1 MVMHGMV
8 DNAPKQLKNKKPDE
22 SWPHHQDKNGNW
34 VPCAS
39 NPCKMHGGS
48 EVMAKN
54 PEEAF
59 EKANSVSWGSFGM
72 SMNQKNDNI
81 DDNETDNSNAN
92 NHKVKE
98 HALDGVLKALDAEY
112 DKKHEKPMVPVMPDD
127 HEPKTGMTSL
137 NANDNNDGMNDKQK
151 VAWDKLLQS
160 VMNDN
165 SHDEQKPVKKYV
177 KLTKKKT
184 IKPVE
189 TSDDNVSTNGTITGS
204 HESKS
209 AESSTGTT
217 ASSNASNAGIMTSNR
232 HLMKQRAVIEQ
243 RLKDAGIDIIER
255 PVPSQEVIDEMRNN
269 GEYIRDNPLVF
280 NVDSKVNTQELAH
293 AVFKGADFGDEHYN
307 ELIQRSNEA
316 WDSMTSDEQAAIY
329 QYTGSAYSS
338 MNKALYKKN
347 YKSEK
352 YDTKKMIADMS
363 SGLSKTENVCQHDT
377 VLYRKRFMKE
387 QDGEYTRSREETAVF
402 QALARVTGK
411 KTAKPTFTRANYMST
426 ANRGFNDNYHDQ
438 VRYIISIPKGTH
450 GISVEEHS
458 IHSIEDEFIIDK
470 GYDYEVVG
478 VFQTSEIRKHSN
490 GITNWETG
498 CSPIIALRVIPKK
511 NKSVKLGMTA

>member
-22 SWPHHQDKNGNW
+22 SWPHHQDKHGDW

-81 DDNETDNSNAN
+81 DDNETDTD

-98 HALDGVLKALDAEY
+98 HALDGVLKA
-112 DKKHEKPMVPVMPDD
+112 
-127 HEPKTGMTSL
+127 GMTSL
-137 NANDNNDGMNDKQK
+137 NANDNNDVMNDKQK
-151 VAWDKLLQS
+151 AAWDKLQS
-160 VMNDN
+160 AMDDN
-165 SHDEQKPVKKYV
+165 SHDEHKPVKKHV
-177 KLTKKKT
+177 KLAKKKT
-184 IKPVE
+184 VKPVE
-189 TSDDNVSTNGTITGS
+189 TSDDNMSKTGTITGS
-204 HESKS
+204 HESKQT
-209 AESSTGTT
+209 ESSAGTIS
-217 ASSNASNAGIMTSNR
+217 SSNASNAGIITSNR

-255 PVPSQEVIDEMRNN
+255 PAPSQEVIDEMRNN

-293 AVFKGADFGDEHYN
+293 AVFKGADFGDEHYK

-316 WDSMTSDEQAAIY
+316 WDSMTSDEQDAIY

-347 YKSEK
+347 HKSAQ
-352 YDTKKMIADMS
+352 YDTKKKIADMS
-363 SGLSKTENVCQHDT
+363 SGLAKTENVCQHDT
-377 VLYRKRFMKE
+377 VLYRRRFLNE
-387 QDGEYTRSREETAVF
+387 QDGNTRSREETAAF

-426 ANRGFNDNYHDQ
+426 ANRGFNNSYHDQ

-458 IHSIEDEFIIDK
+458 SHSSEDEFIIDK

-511 NKSVKLGMTA
+511 NKSVKPGMTA

>member
-22 SWPHHQDKNGNW
+22 SWPHHQDKHGDW

-81 DDNETDNSNAN
+81 DETDKNSETDNSNAN

-98 HALDGVLKALDAEY
+98 HALDGVLKA
-112 DKKHEKPMVPVMPDD
+112 
-127 HEPKTGMTSL
+127 GMTSL
-137 NANDNNDGMNDKQK
+137 NANDNNDDMNDKQK
-151 VAWDKLLQS
+151 AAWDKLQS
-160 VMNDN
+160 AMDDN
-165 SHDEQKPVKKYV
+165 SHDEHKPVKKHV

-184 IKPVE
+184 VKPVE
-189 TSDDNVSTNGTITGS
+189 TSDDNMSKTGTITGS
-204 HESKS
+204 HESKQT
-209 AESSTGTT
+209 ESSTGTT
-217 ASSNASNAGIMTSNR
+217 SSSNASNAGIITSNR

-255 PVPSQEVIDEMRNN
+255 PAPSQEVIDEMRNN

-293 AVFKGADFGDEHYN
+293 AVFKGADFGDEHYK

-316 WDSMTSDEQAAIY
+316 WDSMTSDEQDAIY
-329 QYTGSAYSS
+329 QYTCLAYSS

-347 YKSEK
+347 YLFKK
-352 YDTKKMIADMS
+352 YGIKKKIADMS
-363 SGLSKTENVCQHDT
+363 SGLAKTENVCQHDT
-377 VLYRKRFMKE
+377 VLYRRRFLKE
-387 QDGEYTRSREETAVF
+387 QGGEYTRSREETAAF

-426 ANRGFNDNYHDQ
+426 ANRGFNNSYHDQ

-458 IHSIEDEFIIDK
+458 SHSSEDEFIIDK

-511 NKSVKLGMTA
+511 NKSVKPGMTA

>member
-22 SWPHHQDKNGNW
+22 SWPYHQDKNGNW
-34 VPCAS
+34 VPCSS

-81 DDNETDNSNAN
+81 DETDNSNAN

-112 DKKHEKPMVPVMPDD
+112 DKKHEKPMVSVMPDD

-165 SHDEQKPVKKYV
+165 SHDEQKHV

-189 TSDDNVSTNGTITGS
+189 TSDDNVSKNGTITGS

>member
-1 MVMHGMV
+1 MIMHGMV

-22 SWPHHQDKNGNW
+22 SWPHHQDKHGDW

-81 DDNETDNSNAN
+81 DDNETDTD

-98 HALDGVLKALDAEY
+98 HALDGVLKA
-112 DKKHEKPMVPVMPDD
+112 
-127 HEPKTGMTSL
+127 GMTSL
-137 NANDNNDGMNDKQK
+137 NANDNNDVMNDKQK
-151 VAWDKLLQS
+151 AAWDKLQS
-160 VMNDN
+160 AMDDN
-165 SHDEQKPVKKYV
+165 SHDEHKPVKKHM
-177 KLTKKKT
+177 KLAKKKT
-184 IKPVE
+184 VKPVE
-189 TSDDNVSTNGTITGS
+189 TSDDNMSKTGTITGS
-204 HESKS
+204 HESKQT
-209 AESSTGTT
+209 ESSAGTIS
-217 ASSNASNAGIMTSNR
+217 SSNASNAGIITSNR

-255 PVPSQEVIDEMRNN
+255 PAPSQEVIDEMRNN

-293 AVFKGADFGDEHYN
+293 AVFKGADFGDEHYK

-316 WDSMTSDEQAAIY
+316 WDSMTSDEQDAIY

-347 YKSEK
+347 HKSAQ
-352 YDTKKMIADMS
+352 YDTKKKIADMS
-363 SGLSKTENVCQHDT
+363 SGLAKTENVCQHDT
-377 VLYRKRFMKE
+377 VLYRRRFLNE
-387 QDGEYTRSREETAVF
+387 QDGNTRSREETAAF

-426 ANRGFNDNYHDQ
+426 ANRGFNNSYHDQ

-458 IHSIEDEFIIDK
+458 SHSSEDEFIIDK

-511 NKSVKLGMTA
+511 NKSVKPGMTA

>member
-1 MVMHGMV
+1 MVGMV

-22 SWPHHQDKNGNW
+22 SWPHHQDKHGNW

-39 NPCKMHGGS
+39 NPCKMHGGT
-48 EVMAKN
+48 EIMAKN

-81 DDNETDNSNAN
+81 DETDKNSETDNSNAN

-98 HALDGVLKALDAEY
+98 HALDGVLKA
-112 DKKHEKPMVPVMPDD
+112 
-127 HEPKTGMTSL
+127 GMTSL
-137 NANDNNDGMNDKQK
+137 NANDDNDDMNDKQK
-151 VAWDKLLQS
+151 AAWDKLQS
-160 VMNDN
+160 AMDDN
-165 SHDEQKPVKKYV
+165 SHDEHKPVKKHV

-184 IKPVE
+184 VKPVE
-189 TSDDNVSTNGTITGS
+189 TSDDNMSKTGTITGS
-204 HESKS
+204 HESKQT
-209 AESSTGTT
+209 ESSTGTT
-217 ASSNASNAGIMTSNR
+217 SSSNASNAGIITSNR

-255 PVPSQEVIDEMRNN
+255 PAPSQEVIDEMRNN

-293 AVFKGADFGDEHYN
+293 AIFKGADFGDEHYK

-316 WDSMTSDEQAAIY
+316 WDSMTSDEQDAIY

-347 YKSEK
+347 YKAEK
-352 YDTKKMIADMS
+352 SLKKIADMS
-363 SGLSKTENVCQHDT
+363 SGLAKTENVCQHDT
-377 VLYRKRFMKE
+377 VLYRRRFLKE
-387 QDGEYTRSREETAVF
+387 QDGEYTRSREETAAF

-426 ANRGFNDNYHDQ
+426 ANRGFNNSYHDQ

-458 IHSIEDEFIIDK
+458 IHSSEDEFIIDK

-511 NKSVKLGMTA
+511 NKSVKPGMTA

>member
-1 MVMHGMV
+1 MVGMV

-22 SWPHHQDKNGNW
+22 SWPHHQDKHGDW

-81 DDNETDNSNAN
+81 DETDKNSETDNSNAN

-98 HALDGVLKALDAEY
+98 HALDGVLKA
-112 DKKHEKPMVPVMPDD
+112 
-127 HEPKTGMTSL
+127 GMTSL
-137 NANDNNDGMNDKQK
+137 NANDNNDDMNDKQK
-151 VAWDKLLQS
+151 AAWDKLQS
-160 VMNDN
+160 AMDDN
-165 SHDEQKPVKKYV
+165 SHDEHKPVKKHV
-177 KLTKKKT
+177 KLAKKKT
-184 IKPVE
+184 VKPVE
-189 TSDDNVSTNGTITGS
+189 TSDDNMSKTGTITGS
-204 HESKS
+204 HEPKQT
-209 AESSTGTT
+209 ESSTGTT
-217 ASSNASNAGIMTSNR
+217 SSSNASNAGIITSNR

-255 PVPSQEVIDEMRNN
+255 PAPSQEVIDEMRNN

-293 AVFKGADFGDEHYN
+293 AIFKGADFGDEHYK

-316 WDSMTSDEQAAIY
+316 WDSMTSDEQDAIY

-347 YKSEK
+347 HKSAQ
-352 YDTKKMIADMS
+352 YDTKKKIADMS
-363 SGLSKTENVCQHDT
+363 SGLAKTENVCQHDT
-377 VLYRKRFMKE
+377 VLYRRRFLKE

-426 ANRGFNDNYHDQ
+426 ANRGFNNSYHDQ

-458 IHSIEDEFIIDK
+458 SHSSEDEFIIDK

-511 NKSVKLGMTA
+511 NKSVKPGMTA

>member
-1 MVMHGMV
+1 MIMHGMV

-22 SWPHHQDKNGNW
+22 SWPHHQDKHGDW

-81 DDNETDNSNAN
+81 DDNETDTD

-98 HALDGVLKALDAEY
+98 HALDGVLKA
-112 DKKHEKPMVPVMPDD
+112 
-127 HEPKTGMTSL
+127 GMTSL
-137 NANDNNDGMNDKQK
+137 NANDNNDVMNDKQK
-151 VAWDKLLQS
+151 AAWDKLQS
-160 VMNDN
+160 AMDDN
-165 SHDEQKPVKKYV
+165 SHDEHKPVKKHV
-177 KLTKKKT
+177 KLAKKKT
-184 IKPVE
+184 VKPVE
-189 TSDDNVSTNGTITGS
+189 TSDDNMSKTGTITGS
-204 HESKS
+204 HESKQT
-209 AESSTGTT
+209 ESSAGTIS
-217 ASSNASNAGIMTSNR
+217 SSNASNTGIITSNR

-255 PVPSQEVIDEMRNN
+255 PAPSQEVIDEMRNN

-293 AVFKGADFGDEHYN
+293 AIFKGADFGDEHYK

-316 WDSMTSDEQAAIY
+316 WDSMTSDEQDAIY

-347 YKSEK
+347 HKSAQ
-352 YDTKKMIADMS
+352 YDTKKKIADMS
-363 SGLSKTENVCQHDT
+363 SGLAKTENVCQHDT
-377 VLYRKRFMKE
+377 VLYRRRFLNE
-387 QDGEYTRSREETAVF
+387 QDGNTRSREETAVF

-426 ANRGFNDNYHDQ
+426 ANRGFNNSYHDQ

-458 IHSIEDEFIIDK
+458 SHSSEDEFIIDK

-511 NKSVKLGMTA
+511 NKSVKPGMTA

>member
-8 DNAPKQLKNKKPDE
+8 EDAPKQLKNKKPDE
-22 SWPHHQDKNGNW
+22 SWPHHQDKHGNW
-34 VPCAS
+34 IPCAS

-72 SMNQKNDNI
+72 IMNPKNDNN
-81 DDNETDNSNAN
+81 DDNEPDKNSKTDNSNAD
-92 NHKVKE
+92 NHEAKE
-98 HALDGVLKALDAEY
+98 HALDGVLKA
-112 DKKHEKPMVPVMPDD
+112 
-127 HEPKTGMTSL
+127 GMTSL
-137 NANDNNDGMNDKQK
+137 NANDNNDVMNDKQK
-151 VAWDKLLQS
+151 VAWDKLQS
-160 VMNDN
+160 SMNDN
-165 SHDEQKPVKKYV
+165 SHDEHKPVKKHV

-184 IKPVE
+184 VKPVE
-189 TSDDNVSTNGTITGS
+189 TSDDNMSKTGTITGS
-204 HESKS
+204 HESKQT
-209 AESSTGTT
+209 ESSTGTT
-217 ASSNASNAGIMTSNR
+217 SSNASNAGIITSNR
-232 HLMKQRAVIEQ
+232 HLMKQRAMIEQ

-255 PVPSQEVIDEMRNN
+255 PAPSQEVIDEMRNN

-280 NVDSKVNTQELAH
+280 NVGSKVNTQELAH
-293 AVFKGADFGDEHYN
+293 AIFNGADFGDEHYN

-363 SGLSKTENVCQHDT
+363 SGLAKTENVCQHDT

-387 QDGEYTRSREETAVF
+387 QDGEYTRSREETTVF

-411 KTAKPTFTRANYMST
+411 KTAKPTFIRANYMST
-426 ANRGFNDNYHDQ
+426 ANRGFNDSYHDQ

-511 NKSVKLGMTA
+511 NKSVKPGMTA

>member
-1 MVMHGMV
+1 MIMHGMV

-22 SWPHHQDKNGNW
+22 SWPHHQDKHGDW

-81 DDNETDNSNAN
+81 DDNETDTD

-98 HALDGVLKALDAEY
+98 HALDGVLKA
-112 DKKHEKPMVPVMPDD
+112 
-127 HEPKTGMTSL
+127 GMTSL
-137 NANDNNDGMNDKQK
+137 NANDNNDVMNDKQK
-151 VAWDKLLQS
+151 AAWDKLQS
-160 VMNDN
+160 AMDDN
-165 SHDEQKPVKKYV
+165 SHDEHKPVKKHV
-177 KLTKKKT
+177 KLAKKKT
-184 IKPVE
+184 VKPVE
-189 TSDDNVSTNGTITGS
+189 TSDDNMSKTGTITGS
-204 HESKS
+204 HESKQT
-209 AESSTGTT
+209 ESSAGTIS
-217 ASSNASNAGIMTSNR
+217 SSNASNTGIITSNR

-255 PVPSQEVIDEMRNN
+255 PAPSQEVIDEMRNN

-293 AVFKGADFGDEHYN
+293 AIFKGADFGDEHYK

-316 WDSMTSDEQAAIY
+316 WDSMTSDEQDAIY

-347 YKSEK
+347 HKSAQ
-352 YDTKKMIADMS
+352 YDTKKKIADMS
-363 SGLSKTENVCQHDT
+363 SGLAKTENVCQHDT
-377 VLYRKRFMKE
+377 VLYRRRFLNE
-387 QDGEYTRSREETAVF
+387 QDGNTRSREETAAF

-426 ANRGFNDNYHDQ
+426 ANRGFNNSYHDQ

-458 IHSIEDEFIIDK
+458 SHSSEDEFIIDK

-511 NKSVKLGMTA
+511 NKSVKPGMTA

>member
-1 MVMHGMV
+1 MVGMV

-22 SWPHHQDKNGNW
+22 SWPHHQDKHGNW

-39 NPCKMHGGS
+39 NPCKMHGGT
-48 EVMAKN
+48 EIMAKN

-81 DDNETDNSNAN
+81 DETDKNSETDNSNAN

-98 HALDGVLKALDAEY
+98 HALDGVLKA
-112 DKKHEKPMVPVMPDD
+112 
-127 HEPKTGMTSL
+127 GMTSL
-137 NANDNNDGMNDKQK
+137 NANDNNDDMNDKQK
-151 VAWDKLLQS
+151 AAWDKLQS
-160 VMNDN
+160 AMDDN
-165 SHDEQKPVKKYV
+165 SHDEHKPVKKHV

-184 IKPVE
+184 VKPVE
-189 TSDDNVSTNGTITGS
+189 TSDDTMSKSGTISGS
-204 HESKS
+204 HEPKQT
-209 AESSTGTT
+209 ESSTGTT
-217 ASSNASNAGIMTSNR
+217 SSSNASNAGIITSNR
-232 HLMKQRAVIEQ
+232 HLMKQRAEIEQ

-255 PVPSQEVIDEMRNN
+255 PAPSQEVIDEMRNN

-293 AVFKGADFGDEHYN
+293 AIFKGADFGDEHYK

-316 WDSMTSDEQAAIY
+316 WDSMTSDEQDAIY

-347 YKSEK
+347 YKAEK
-352 YDTKKMIADMS
+352 SLKKIADMS
-363 SGLSKTENVCQHDT
+363 SGLAKTENVCQHDT
-377 VLYRKRFMKE
+377 VLYRRRFLKE
-387 QDGEYTRSREETAVF
+387 QDGEYTRSREETAAF

-426 ANRGFNDNYHDQ
+426 ANRGFNNSYHDQ

-458 IHSIEDEFIIDK
+458 IHSSEDEFIIDK

-511 NKSVKLGMTA
+511 NKSVKPGMTA

>member
-1 MVMHGMV
+1 MIMHGMV

-22 SWPHHQDKNGNW
+22 SWPHHQDKHGDW

-81 DDNETDNSNAN
+81 DDNETDTD

-98 HALDGVLKALDAEY
+98 HALDGVLKA
-112 DKKHEKPMVPVMPDD
+112 
-127 HEPKTGMTSL
+127 GMTSL
-137 NANDNNDGMNDKQK
+137 NANDNNDVMNDKQK
-151 VAWDKLLQS
+151 AAWDKLQS
-160 VMNDN
+160 AMDDN
-165 SHDEQKPVKKYV
+165 SHDEHKPVKKHV
-177 KLTKKKT
+177 KLAKKKT
-184 IKPVE
+184 VKPVE
-189 TSDDNVSTNGTITGS
+189 TSDDNMSKTGTITGS
-204 HESKS
+204 HESKQT
-209 AESSTGTT
+209 ESSAGTIS
-217 ASSNASNAGIMTSNR
+217 SSNASNTGIITSNR

-255 PVPSQEVIDEMRNN
+255 PAPSQEVIDEMRNN

-293 AVFKGADFGDEHYN
+293 AIFKGADFGDEHYK

-316 WDSMTSDEQAAIY
+316 WDSMTSDEQDAIY

-347 YKSEK
+347 HKSAQ
-352 YDTKKMIADMS
+352 YDTKKKIADMS
-363 SGLSKTENVCQHDT
+363 SGLAKTENVCQHDT
-377 VLYRKRFMKE
+377 VLYRRRFLKE

-426 ANRGFNDNYHDQ
+426 ANRGFNNSYHDQ

-450 GISVEEHS
+450 GISVEE
-458 IHSIEDEFIIDK
+458 
-470 GYDYEVVG
+470 
-478 VFQTSEIRKHSN
+478 
-490 GITNWETG
+490 ETG

-511 NKSVKLGMTA
+511 NKSVKPGMTA

>member
-22 SWPHHQDKNGNW
+22 SWPHHQDKHGNW

-48 EVMAKN
+48 EVIAKN

-59 EKANSVSWGSFGM
+59 EKANSVSWDSFGM
-72 SMNQKNDNI
+72 NMNQK
-81 DDNETDNSNAN
+81 
-92 NHKVKE
+92 
-98 HALDGVLKALDAEY
+98 
-112 DKKHEKPMVPVMPDD
+112 
-127 HEPKTGMTSL
+127 
-137 NANDNNDGMNDKQK
+137 NDNNDGMNDKQK

-160 VMNDN
+160 AM
-165 SHDEQKPVKKYV
+165 DEINETMSKVKPLNGTDDKKPVKKHV
-177 KLTKKKT
+177 KLKKSMHAE
-184 IKPVE
+184 P
-189 TSDDNVSTNGTITGS
+189 SDDNEHVEKETGS
-204 HESKS
+204 SD
-209 AESSTGTT
+209 ANNTGMPQYETP
-217 ASSNASNAGIMTSNR
+217 ASNAGIITSNR

-293 AVFKGADFGDEHYN
+293 AIFKGADFGDEHYN

-363 SGLSKTENVCQHDT
+363 SGLAKTENVCQHDT

-387 QDGEYTRSREETAVF
+387 QDGEYTRSREETTVF

>member
-1 MVMHGMV
+1 MVGMV

-22 SWPHHQDKNGNW
+22 SWPHHQDKHGNW

-72 SMNQKNDNI
+72 NMNQKTDNI
-81 DDNETDNSNAN
+81 ADNETDNSNAN

-98 HALDGVLKALDAEY
+98 HAL
-112 DKKHEKPMVPVMPDD
+112 DD

-151 VAWDKLLQS
+151 AAWDKLQS
-160 VMNDN
+160 AMDDN
-165 SHDEQKPVKKYV
+165 SHDEHKPVKKHV

-184 IKPVE
+184 VKPVE
-189 TSDDNVSTNGTITGS
+189 TSDDNMSKTGTITGS
-204 HESKS
+204 HESKQT
-209 AESSTGTT
+209 ESSTGTT
-217 ASSNASNAGIMTSNR
+217 SSSNASNAGIITSNR

-255 PVPSQEVIDEMRNN
+255 PAPSQEVIDEMRNN

-293 AVFKGADFGDEHYN
+293 AVFKGADFGDEHYK
-307 ELIQRSNEA
+307 EFIQRSNEA
-316 WDSMTSDEQAAIY
+316 WDSMTSDEKDAIY
-329 QYTGSAYSS
+329 QYTDTAYSS

-347 YKSEK
+347 HKSAQ
-352 YDTKKMIADMS
+352 YDTKKKIADMS
-363 SGLSKTENVCQHDT
+363 SGLAKTENVCQHDT
-377 VLYRKRFMKE
+377 VLYRRRFLQE

-426 ANRGFNDNYHDQ
+426 ANRGFNNSYHDQ

-458 IHSIEDEFIIDK
+458 SHSSEDEFIIDK

-511 NKSVKLGMTA
+511 NKSVKPGMTA

>member
-22 SWPHHQDKNGNW
+22 SWPHHQDKHGDW

-72 SMNQKNDNI
+72 SMNQKNDTI
-81 DDNETDNSNAN
+81 DDNETDKNSETDNSNAH

-98 HALDGVLKALDAEY
+98 HALDGVLKAG
-112 DKKHEKPMVPVMPDD
+112 MP
-127 HEPKTGMTSL
+127 SL
-137 NANDNNDGMNDKQK
+137 NANDNNDVMNDKQK
-151 VAWDKLLQS
+151 AAWDKLQS
-160 VMNDN
+160 AMDDN
-165 SHDEQKPVKKYV
+165 SHDEHKPVKKHV

-184 IKPVE
+184 VKPVE
-189 TSDDNVSTNGTITGS
+189 TSDDNMSKTGTITGS
-204 HESKS
+204 HESKQT
-209 AESSTGTT
+209 ESSTVTT
-217 ASSNASNAGIMTSNR
+217 SSSNASNTGIITSNR

-293 AVFKGADFGDEHYN
+293 AVFKGADFGDEHYK

-352 YDTKKMIADMS
+352 HDTKK
-363 SGLSKTENVCQHDT
+363 
-377 VLYRKRFMKE
+377 
-387 QDGEYTRSREETAVF
+387 
-402 QALARVTGK
+402 
-411 KTAKPTFTRANYMST
+411 
-426 ANRGFNDNYHDQ
+426 ND
-438 VRYIISIPKGTH
+438 
-450 GISVEEHS
+450 
-458 IHSIEDEFIIDK
+458 
-470 GYDYEVVG
+470 
-478 VFQTSEIRKHSN
+478 
-490 GITNWETG
+490 
-498 CSPIIALRVIPKK
+498 C
-511 NKSVKLGMTA
+511 

>member
-22 SWPHHQDKNGNW
+22 SWPHHQDKHGDW

-72 SMNQKNDNI
+72 SMNQKNDTI
-81 DDNETDNSNAN
+81 DDNETDKNSETDNSNAH

-98 HALDGVLKALDAEY
+98 HALDGVLKAG
-112 DKKHEKPMVPVMPDD
+112 MP
-127 HEPKTGMTSL
+127 SL
-137 NANDNNDGMNDKQK
+137 NANDNNDVMNDKQK
-151 VAWDKLLQS
+151 AAWDKLQS
-160 VMNDN
+160 AMDDN
-165 SHDEQKPVKKYV
+165 SHDEHKPVKKHM

-184 IKPVE
+184 VKPVE
-189 TSDDNVSTNGTITGS
+189 TSDDNMSKTGAITGS
-204 HESKS
+204 HESKQT
-209 AESSTGTT
+209 ESSTGTT
-217 ASSNASNAGIMTSNR
+217 SSSNASNAGIITSNR

-293 AVFKGADFGDEHYN
+293 AVFKGADFGDEHYK

-352 YDTKKMIADMS
+352 HDTKKMIADMS

-377 VLYRKRFMKE
+377 VLYRRRFLKE
-387 QDGEYTRSREETAVF
+387 QDGDYTRSREETAAF

-426 ANRGFNDNYHDQ
+426 ANRGFNNSYHDQ

-458 IHSIEDEFIIDK
+458 SHSIEDEFIIDK

>member
-1 MVMHGMV
+1 M
-8 DNAPKQLKNKKPDE
+8 
-22 SWPHHQDKNGNW
+22 
-34 VPCAS
+34 
-39 NPCKMHGGS
+39 
-48 EVMAKN
+48 
-54 PEEAF
+54 
-59 EKANSVSWGSFGM
+59 
-72 SMNQKNDNI
+72 
-81 DDNETDNSNAN
+81 
-92 NHKVKE
+92 
-98 HALDGVLKALDAEY
+98 
-112 DKKHEKPMVPVMPDD
+112 
-127 HEPKTGMTSL
+127 
-137 NANDNNDGMNDKQK
+137 NANDNNDVMNDKQK
-151 VAWDKLLQS
+151 AAWDKLQS
-160 VMNDN
+160 AMDDN
-165 SHDEQKPVKKYV
+165 SHDEHKPVKKHV

-184 IKPVE
+184 VKPVE
-189 TSDDNVSTNGTITGS
+189 TSDDNMSKTGTITGS
-204 HESKS
+204 HESKQT
-209 AESSTGTT
+209 ESSAGTIS
-217 ASSNASNAGIMTSNR
+217 SSNASNTGIITSNR

-255 PVPSQEVIDEMRNN
+255 PAPSQEVIDEMRNN

-293 AVFKGADFGDEHYN
+293 AVFKGADFGDEHYK

-316 WDSMTSDEQAAIY
+316 WDSMTSDEQDAIY

-347 YKSEK
+347 HKSAQ
-352 YDTKKMIADMS
+352 YDTKKKIADMS
-363 SGLSKTENVCQHDT
+363 SGLAKTENVCQHDT
-377 VLYRKRFMKE
+377 VLYRRRFLNE
-387 QDGEYTRSREETAVF
+387 QDGNTRSREETAAF

-426 ANRGFNDNYHDQ
+426 ANRGFNNSYHDQ

-458 IHSIEDEFIIDK
+458 SHSSEDEFIIDK

-511 NKSVKLGMTA
+511 NKSVKPGMTA

>member
-8 DNAPKQLKNKKPDE
+8 DNAAKQLKNKKPDE

-72 SMNQKNDNI
+72 SMNQKNDN
-81 DDNETDNSNAN
+81 NETDNSNAN

-98 HALDGVLKALDAEY
+98 HALHVLKALDVEY
-112 DKKHEKPMVPVMPDD
+112 DKKHEKPMVPDMPDD

-151 VAWDKLLQS
+151 VAWHKLLQS
-160 VMNDN
+160 AMDDN
-165 SHDEQKPVKKYV
+165 SHDEQKHV

-184 IKPVE
+184 VKPVE
-189 TSDDNVSTNGTITGS
+189 TSDDNVSKTGTITA

-209 AESSTGTT
+209 VESSTGTT
-217 ASSNASNAGIMTSNR
+217 ASSNASNAGIITSNR

-307 ELIQRSNEA
+307 ELVQRSNEA

-426 ANRGFNDNYHDQ
+426 ANRGFNDSYHDQ

>member
-1 MVMHGMV
+1 MVGMV

-22 SWPHHQDKNGNW
+22 SWPHHQDKHGNW

-39 NPCKMHGGS
+39 NPCKMHGGT
-48 EVMAKN
+48 EIMAKN

-81 DDNETDNSNAN
+81 DETDKNSETDNSNAN

-98 HALDGVLKALDAEY
+98 HALDGVLKA
-112 DKKHEKPMVPVMPDD
+112 
-127 HEPKTGMTSL
+127 GMTSL
-137 NANDNNDGMNDKQK
+137 NANDNNDDMNDKQK
-151 VAWDKLLQS
+151 AAWDKLQS
-160 VMNDN
+160 AMDDN
-165 SHDEQKPVKKYV
+165 SHDEHKPVKKHV

-184 IKPVE
+184 VKPVE
-189 TSDDNVSTNGTITGS
+189 TSDDNMSKTGTITGS
-204 HESKS
+204 HESKQT
-209 AESSTGTT
+209 ESSTGTT
-217 ASSNASNAGIMTSNR
+217 SSSNASNAGIITSNR

-255 PVPSQEVIDEMRNN
+255 PAPSQEVIDEMRNN

-293 AVFKGADFGDEHYN
+293 AIFKGADFGDEHYK

-316 WDSMTSDEQAAIY
+316 WDSMTSDEQDAIY

-347 YKSEK
+347 YKAEK
-352 YDTKKMIADMS
+352 SLKKIADMS
-363 SGLSKTENVCQHDT
+363 SGLAKTENVCQHDT
-377 VLYRKRFMKE
+377 VLYRRRFLKE
-387 QDGEYTRSREETAVF
+387 QDGEYTRSREETAAF

-426 ANRGFNDNYHDQ
+426 ANRGFNNSYHDQ

-458 IHSIEDEFIIDK
+458 IHSSEDEFIIDK

-511 NKSVKLGMTA
+511 NKSVKPGMTA

>member
-22 SWPHHQDKNGNW
+22 SWPHHQDKHGDW

-72 SMNQKNDNI
+72 SMNQKNDNN
-81 DDNETDNSNAN
+81 DDNGTDKNSETDNSNAH

-98 HALDGVLKALDAEY
+98 HALDGVLK
-112 DKKHEKPMVPVMPDD
+112 
-127 HEPKTGMTSL
+127 TGMLSL
-137 NANDNNDGMNDKQK
+137 NANYNNDGMNDKQK
-151 VAWDKLLQS
+151 VAWDKLQS
-160 VMNDN
+160 AMNDN
-165 SHDEQKPVKKYV
+165 SHDEQKHV

-184 IKPVE
+184 VKPIE
-189 TSDDNVSTNGTITGS
+189 TSDDNVSKTGTITGS

-217 ASSNASNAGIMTSNR
+217 ASSNASNAGIITSNR

-352 YDTKKMIADMS
+352 YDTTKMIADMS

-470 GYDYEVVG
+470 GYNYEVVG

>member
-22 SWPHHQDKNGNW
+22 SWPHHQDKHGDW

-81 DDNETDNSNAN
+81 DDNGTDKNSETDNSNAN
-92 NHKVKE
+92 NHKMKE
-98 HALDGVLKALDAEY
+98 HALDGVLKA
-112 DKKHEKPMVPVMPDD
+112 
-127 HEPKTGMTSL
+127 GMLSL

-151 VAWDKLLQS
+151 VAWDKLQS
-160 VMNDN
+160 AMNDN
-165 SHDEQKPVKKYV
+165 SHDEQKHV

-184 IKPVE
+184 VKPVE
-189 TSDDNVSTNGTITGS
+189 TSDDNVSKTGTITGS

-217 ASSNASNAGIMTSNR
+217 ASSNASNAGIITSNR

-338 MNKALYKKN
+338 MNKALYKKGYN
-347 YKSEK
+347 SAK
-352 YDTKKMIADMS
+352 YNTTKMIADMS

-498 CSPIIALRVIPKK
+498 CSPIIALRAIPKK

>member
-22 SWPHHQDKNGNW
+22 SWPHHQDKHGDW

-72 SMNQKNDNI
+72 SMNQKNDTI
-81 DDNETDNSNAN
+81 DDNETDKNSETDNSNAH

-98 HALDGVLKALDAEY
+98 HALDGVLKAG
-112 DKKHEKPMVPVMPDD
+112 MP
-127 HEPKTGMTSL
+127 SL
-137 NANDNNDGMNDKQK
+137 NANDNNDVMNDKQK
-151 VAWDKLLQS
+151 AAWDKLQS
-160 VMNDN
+160 AMDDN
-165 SHDEQKPVKKYV
+165 SHDEHKPVKKHV

-184 IKPVE
+184 VKPVE
-189 TSDDNVSTNGTITGS
+189 TSDDNMSKTGTITGS
-204 HESKS
+204 HESKQT
-209 AESSTGTT
+209 ESSTGTT
-217 ASSNASNAGIMTSNR
+217 SSSNASNAGIITSNR

-293 AVFKGADFGDEHYN
+293 AVFKGADFGDEHYK

-352 YDTKKMIADMS
+352 HDTKKMIADMS

-377 VLYRKRFMKE
+377 VLYRRRFLKE
-387 QDGEYTRSREETAVF
+387 QDGDYTRSREETAAF
-402 QALARVTGK
+402 QALARVTVRK
-411 KTAKPTFTRANYMST
+411 QL
-426 ANRGFNDNYHDQ
+426 NRL
-438 VRYIISIPKGTH
+438 SPAP
-450 GISVEEHS
+450 
-458 IHSIEDEFIIDK
+458 
-470 GYDYEVVG
+470 
-478 VFQTSEIRKHSN
+478 
-490 GITNWETG
+490 IT
-498 CSPIIALRVIPKK
+498 
-511 NKSVKLGMTA
+511 